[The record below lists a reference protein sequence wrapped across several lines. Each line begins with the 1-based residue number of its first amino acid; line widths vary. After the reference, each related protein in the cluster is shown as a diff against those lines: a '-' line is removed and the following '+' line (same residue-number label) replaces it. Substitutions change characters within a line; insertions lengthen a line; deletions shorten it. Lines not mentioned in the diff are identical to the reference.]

1 MNFLT
6 VESINSAIEKNP
18 ESFIKLSE
26 DIYSANI
33 KTAAR
38 NIRLFAASKP
48 IVLISGP
55 SGSAKTTTARRLKE
69 SLIKHGVPA
78 VTVSMDNYFYPKT
91 EALHTPKT
99 ADGEI
104 DFESPYRVDIPLF
117 TKHMKAFYDCKEV
130 DMPHFDFLTQVRSNQ
145 GVYKREEGGVVI
157 IEGIHALNPLV
168 VGDSDTAFSLFV
180 SVSTRILQGVNHPTA
195 HRSLN
200 PAMIRLMRR
209 LCRDRRFRGRTVEE
223 IWKMYKLV
231 ALGEENY
238 ITPFRNRANL
248 DIDTFIPYEAAVYKN
263 FLLASLTEISR
274 VQPDN
279 EDLSLLSQVLSEVI
293 SMDIGDVPEESIVRE
308 FIG

>member
-6 VESINSAIEKNP
+6 VDSINQAIMKNP

-38 NIRLFAASKP
+38 NIRLLSASKP

-55 SGSAKTTTARRLKE
+55 SGSAKTTTAKRLCE
-69 SLIKHGVPA
+69 SLEKHGVPA
-78 VTVSMDNYFYPKT
+78 RAISMDNYFYPKT

-117 TKHMKAFYDCKEV
+117 TKHMKAFYECKEIEL
-130 DMPHFDFLTQVRSNQ
+130 PSFDFLTQIRSSD

-168 VGDSDTAFSLFV
+168 VGDADTAFSLFV
-180 SVSTRILQGVNHPTA
+180 SVSTRILQGVNHPTM
-195 HRSLN
+195 HCSLN

-209 LCRDRRFRGRTVEE
+209 LCRDRRFRGRTAEE
-223 IWKMYKLV
+223 VWKMYKLV

-279 EDLSLLSQVLSEVI
+279 EDLALLSQLLSELLPL
-293 SMDIGDVPEESIVRE
+293 DINDVPDDSIVRE
-308 FIG
+308 FI